1 MAGARGG
8 PCGACAL
15 RESAGPSRCVV
26 AATLPETVASMQQSP
41 CRGVELLVLGVLG
54 VRGVHQAGF
63 ARPLGHPGNR
73 QRAIVFHRNGIDILD
88 PGYALAA
95 DRTPYFLLSHALFL
109 ERAGNELAVR

>member
-15 RESAGPSRCVV
+15 RESAGWGRGVV

-41 CRGVELLVLGVLG
+41 CRGVELLVLGV
-54 VRGVHQAGF
+54 RGVHQAGF

-73 QRAIVFHRNGIDILD
+73 QRSIVFHRNGIDILD
-88 PGYALAA
+88 AGYALAA
-95 DRTPYFLLSHALFL
+95 DRTPYFLLRYALFL